1 MREFIFFDTLAE
13 TSKQQLLEHSVFVK
27 VPAGMQ
33 LYAQGD
39 ICTSIIFLTK
49 GRVRVSRQHENG
61 QSVLLYYFEQGEQC
75 NVNFTASYTS
85 APAVGTAVAE
95 TDLEGYN
102 IPADVVAKLF
112 IEDKAFQ
119 QYVFDQYVNRLEK
132 MASLIEE
139 VRFSKLDTRLKHW
152 LEEQPEP
159 TIHITHDELGD
170 LLGTSR
176 EVVSRLLKGFEK
188 KGLVKL
194 GRKTIEILKG
204 KR

>member
-194 GRKTIEILKG
+194 GRKTIEILK
-204 KR
+204 RRL